1 MPANAN
7 CQAAERSDEASC
19 LHLLDVFLMLGCT
32 PFRLDDIKGQL
43 IILLSNDVFGRI
55 VYL

>member
-7 CQAAERSDEASC
+7 YQAAERSDEASC

-32 PFRLDDIKGQL
+32 PFR
-43 IILLSNDVFGRI
+43 FE
-55 VYL
+55 